1 MNRYTP
7 EIEAEM
13 RAFYHSL
20 SEKDRRRYAAIET
33 RKLGYGGHTYIAG
46 VLGCERH
53 TVATGV
59 AELRDPAALA
69 QPGIRQPGG
78 GRKPSLAVIPD
89 LEATFLQVL
98 SDHTAGS
105 PTEEKIK
112 WTNLTRREIVVRL
125 RERGIAVSVTV
136 VKQLLLTHDYRRRKA
151 QKRKATGESAHRD
164 EQFLRIAEL
173 KAQYVA
179 SPNPVISMDT
189 KKKR

>member
-1 MNRYTP
+1 MSRYEP

-20 SEKDRRRYAAIET
+20 SEKDRRRYAAIEA
-33 RKLGYGGHTYIAG
+33 RKLGYGGHTYIAA

-59 AELRDPAALA
+59 EELRDPSALE

-78 GRKPSLAVIPD
+78 GRKPSREVIPN
-89 LEATFLQVL
+89 LAETFLQVL
-98 SDHTAGS
+98 RDHTAGS
-105 PTEEKIK
+105 PTDETIK
-112 WTNLTRREIVVRL
+112 WTNLTRREIVTRL
-125 RERGIAVSVTV
+125 RERGITVSVTV
-136 VKQLLLTHDYRRRKA
+136 VKQLLHQHDYRRRKA
-151 QKRKATGESAHRD
+151 QKREPTGAVADRN

-173 KAQYVA
+173 KAEYLA
-179 SPNPVISMDT
+179 SPNPVLSMDT